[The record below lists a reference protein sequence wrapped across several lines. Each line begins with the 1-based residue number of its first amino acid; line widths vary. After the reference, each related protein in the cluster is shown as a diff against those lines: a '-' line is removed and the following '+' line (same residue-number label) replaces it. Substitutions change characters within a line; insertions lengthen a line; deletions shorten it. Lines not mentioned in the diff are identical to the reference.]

1 MSENNFKINE
11 HSLRTAISKVEPNK
25 IVTRGYNQRDLIEKI
40 RYSDMVFLLLK
51 GRLPSIKEGKLFNH
65 VLVSFC
71 DHGATPPSTQT
82 ARLVASSGS
91 PLNAAVAGALLSF
104 GHKHAGA
111 IEKTMELY
119 QSKIDSLMLTGDAD
133 IDNKQIAS
141 LAIDLYNEYVVS
153 ENTKIPGFGHRYH
166 NVDPRADKLMEL
178 VIKEGCVGPHT
189 KLALAIEDL
198 LHQKKNI
205 RLNAAKILGDMSY
218 PKSINA
224 LILTLRDNNKLVRR
238 EASTALSRMGQLA
251 VDPLIEILDDE
262 DWRVRGA
269 AAWALG
275 NLKDD
280 AAIEPLEALLE
291 DESGYVRAGAVNA
304 INSIKNE

>member
-1 MSENNFKINE
+1 
-11 HSLRTAISKVEPNK
+11 
-25 IVTRGYNQRDLIEKI
+25 
-40 RYSDMVFLLLK
+40 MVFLLLK

-141 LAIDLYNEYVVS
+141 LAIDLYNEYIVS
-153 ENTKIPGFGHRYH
+153 
-166 NVDPRADKLMEL
+166 
-178 VIKEGCVGPHT
+178 
-189 KLALAIEDL
+189 
-198 LHQKKNI
+198 
-205 RLNAAKILGDMSY
+205 KILKFLVLDTDIIM
-218 PKSINA
+218 PIQEQIN
-224 LILTLRDNNKLVRR
+224 
-238 EASTALSRMGQLA
+238 
-251 VDPLIEILDDE
+251 
-262 DWRVRGA
+262 
-269 AAWALG
+269 
-275 NLKDD
+275 
-280 AAIEPLEALLE
+280 
-291 DESGYVRAGAVNA
+291 
-304 INSIKNE
+304 